1 MKALQKTA
9 PSFGVEFREVPRPV
23 PGPGE
28 ALIEITAA
36 GVCGTDVHIF
46 EWSGGYD
53 FMASLLPL
61 TLGHEFAGR
70 VIDVAG
76 DANGLAPGALVAVIP
91 STPCGSC
98 AHCLSGAAESCER
111 RSAKGTSADGGFAPW
126 ITAPV
131 VNCLEAPNGVDD
143 ELAALAEPL
152 TVAQEAV
159 LKGGVTRGNR
169 VLVIGP
175 GTIGQA
181 IALYA
186 RMAEAAEVVVVG
198 KNDPLRFET
207 LRALGLR
214 DLIDIGDGDL
224 QTALAYRFA
233 DQKFDIIFEATGVP
247 EVVQEGLAFLRKEG
261 VLIVAGIHP
270 RRAVLDLT
278 RLVRERHQIR
288 GTQRAPRHVWPR
300 VLDSLVTEGERIRH
314 MITHRMSLDHGV
326 EALELARTRR
336 ASKIILSPGVRKRR
350 S

>member
-9 PSFGVEFREVPRPV
+9 PTFGVEFREVPRPV
-23 PGPGE
+23 PRPGE

-53 FMASLLPL
+53 FMARLLPL

-70 VIDVAG
+70 VVDVAG
-76 DANGLAPGALVAVIP
+76 EAEGLAPGELVAVIP

-98 AHCLSGAAESCER
+98 AHCLRGAAEHCEH

-126 ITAPV
+126 ITVPV
-131 VNCLEAPNGVDD
+131 VNCLKAPNGVDD
-143 ELAALAEPL
+143 ELAALVEPL

-159 LKGGVTRGNR
+159 LKGGVMRGDR
-169 VLVIGP
+169 VLVVGP

-198 KNDPLRFET
+198 KNDPHRFET
-207 LRALGLR
+207 LRALGFL
-214 DLIDIGDGDL
+214 DLIDTRDGDL
-224 QTALAYRFA
+224 ETALASRFA
-233 DQKFDIIFEATGVP
+233 GRKFDIIFEATGVP
-247 EVVQEGLAFLRKEG
+247 EVVQGALTFLRKEG
-261 VLIVAGIHP
+261 VLLVAGIHP
-270 RRAVLDLT
+270 RPAALDLT

-288 GTQRAPRHVWPR
+288 GSQRAPRHVWPR

-314 MITHRMSLDHGV
+314 MITHRMPLDQGV
-326 EALELARTRR
+326 EALELARTRQ
-336 ASKIILSPGVRKRR
+336 ASKIILSPVTRKR
-350 S
+350 SS